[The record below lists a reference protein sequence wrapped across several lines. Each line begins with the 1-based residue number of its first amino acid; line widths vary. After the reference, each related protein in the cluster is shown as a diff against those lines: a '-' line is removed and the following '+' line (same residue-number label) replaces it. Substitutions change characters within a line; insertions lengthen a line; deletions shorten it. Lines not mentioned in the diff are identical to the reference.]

1 MTSPSP
7 IERLPGAR
15 VRCMVTFSTEQVKAQ
30 EKEALKRLASR
41 VKIPGFRPGNAPEEM
56 LREKIDAERLFEE
69 TIRAM
74 LPGTFASLLKEHNI
88 QPIIHPKAEVMSRD
102 PLKIQ
107 VTFVERPEVTL
118 KNVDAI
124 RIEKKASKTED
135 KDVDNMVRY
144 LLEQK
149 RTFTDSAS
157 PSAAGDQVRL
167 DFHGTDSAGKE
178 IPGTR
183 SQGYSVVLG
192 SKTLIPGFEDALV
205 GLKAGDEKSFTVT
218 FPEKYH
224 AEELRGKPA
233 TFHAKVLRVQ
243 HVQTP
248 ELTDAFVKEQFN
260 IASAAEMKETIRS
273 KMRAEEEQTER
284 TRREGELLEKI
295 RAATDVVIAEELIE
309 EEEHAVLE
317 ELDQQLKGQGL
328 AAKDWMSQ
336 SKKDPVELKKDISD
350 RAEKRIRLRLGL
362 QKLVETKGKR
372 LTDADMTPLLQ
383 EFRRGV
389 PEKDRTSVELRLR
402 KGGDLYNRIKWQH
415 EVEGTMQVMLA
426 A

>member
-1 MTSPSP
+1 MAFSSA
-7 IERLPGAR
+7 IERLPGSR
-15 VRCMVTFSTEQVKAQ
+15 VRCTVEFSREQVKAR
-30 EKEALKRLASR
+30 ENEALKRLASR
-41 VKIPGFRPGNAPEEM
+41 VKIQGFRPGHAPEEM
-56 LREKIDAERLFEE
+56 LREKINPEQLFEE
-69 TIRAM
+69 TIRGL
-74 LPGTFASLLKEHNI
+74 LPSTFESLLKEHNI
-88 QPIIHPKAEVMSRD
+88 QPIIHPKVEVQSRD

-118 KNVDAI
+118 KNVEGI
-124 RIEKKASKTED
+124 RIEKKESKTDD

-149 RTFTDSAS
+149 RTFTESDTAA
-157 PSAAGDQVRL
+157 AAGDQVRL
-167 DFHGTDSAGKE
+167 DFHGTDTDGKE

-192 SKTLIPGFEDALV
+192 SKTLIPGFEDALI
-205 GLKAGDEKSFTVT
+205 GLKPGDETSFTVT

-248 ELTDAFVKEQFN
+248 ELTDAFAKEHFGM
-260 IASAAEMKETIRS
+260 ATAAEMKETIRT
-273 KMRAEEEQTER
+273 KMLLEEEQIER
-284 TRREGELLEKI
+284 TRREGELLERI
-295 RAATDVVIAEELIE
+295 RAATDVVIAPELVE

-317 ELDQQLKGQGL
+317 ELDQQLKAQGL
-328 AAKDWMSQ
+328 TAKDWMAQ
-336 SKKDPVELKKDISD
+336 SKKDPVELKKDIAD

-362 QKLVETKGKR
+362 QKLVETNGKR
-372 LTDADMTPLLQ
+372 LTEDDVFPLIE

-389 PEKDRTSVELRLR
+389 PEKDRVSVEPRLR
-402 KGGDLYNRIKWQH
+402 KGGDLYDRIRWQH
-415 EVEGTMQVMLA
+415 EVEGTIRLMLA